1 MKSKLITAIVI
12 VALILGGVG
21 VVKMKQRA
29 IAALPLPASQPQ
41 TVQTATVAEGSLE
54 VTSRQLGEVRP
65 YTSAE
70 LAPRITGHILS
81 LSKRE
86 GDQVAKGEVVCIV
99 DDRELVDRAAAV
111 EAEVLATRQRLAG
124 ARSLYETQRSITG
137 RDEKLFAAG
146 AISQEALE
154 RSGSA
159 LDSAR
164 AAVEAYEESLKG
176 MERSVAAARLQTGY
190 ARMVA
195 PFAGVVTRRLA
206 EPGDL
211 AVPGKAVLTIEQ
223 VSPAK
228 VVVQVP
234 QELMGKMRQGG
245 KLYLANGGERL
256 PAEVS
261 RVHPALGRNL
271 LGSLEVVLPQSP
283 FGLPTGSTVGVE
295 LVMATVT
302 GSIVPENALV
312 RSEKGAFVYLV
323 ENGAVRTRPVEL
335 LGSAG
340 GKAAVRGDLPAGA
353 VVAVGQENRL
363 LTLSDGM
370 QVTASGGKP

>member
-1 MKSKLITAIVI
+1 
-12 VALILGGVG
+12 
-21 VVKMKQRA
+21 
-29 IAALPLPASQPQ
+29 
-41 TVQTATVAEGSLE
+41 
-54 VTSRQLGEVRP
+54 
-65 YTSAE
+65 
-70 LAPRITGHILS
+70 
-81 LSKRE
+81 
-86 GDQVAKGEVVCIV
+86 
-99 DDRELVDRAAAV
+99 V

-370 QVTASGGKP
+370 QVTAAGGKP

>member
-1 MKSKLITAIVI
+1 MKGRLITTAVILALIVGGIVI
-12 VALILGGVG
+12 A
-21 VVKMKQRA
+21 KRKQRE
-29 IAALPLPASQPQ
+29 IAALPMPAAQ
-41 TVQTATVAEGSLE
+41 TQVVQTATIAEGRLE

-65 YTSAE
+65 YTSAD

-86 GDQVAKGEVVCIV
+86 GDPVAKGEVVCIV
-99 DDRELVDRAAAV
+99 DDRELADRAAAV
-111 EAEVLATRQRLAG
+111 EADVLATRQRLAG
-124 ARSLYETQRSITG
+124 ARSVFDTQRSITA

-154 RSGSA
+154 RSRSA
-159 LDSAR
+159 LDSTR
-164 AAVEAYEESLKG
+164 TAVEAYEESIKG

-190 ARMVA
+190 ARVTA

-223 VSPAK
+223 ASPVK

-234 QELMGKMRQGG
+234 QELMGKVG
-245 KLYLANGGERL
+245 KGTILYLSNGQESL
-256 PAEVS
+256 PVEVA
-261 RVHPALGRNL
+261 RVYPALGRNL
-271 LGSLEVVLPQSP
+271 LGTIEVVLEKSP
-283 FGLPTGSTVGVE
+283 FGLPTGSTVGAD
-295 LVMATVT
+295 LVTATVA

-312 RSEKGAFVYLV
+312 KSEKGCFLCLV
-323 ENGAVRTRPVEL
+323 ENGTVRVRPVEL
-335 LGSAG
+335 LGTGG
-340 GKAAVRGDLPAGA
+340 GKAAVRGDLAAGA
-353 VVAVGQENRL
+353 AVAVGQENRL

-370 QVTASGGKP
+370 QVTAAGGKP

>member
-1 MKSKLITAIVI
+1 MKRKIITAVVI
-12 VALILGGVG
+12 VALVAAGILVVG
-21 VVKMKQRA
+21 KKQREL
-29 IAALPLPASQPQ
+29 AALPLPAGQPQ
-41 TVQTATVAEGSLE
+41 TVQTANVAEGSLD

-81 LSKRE
+81 LPKRE
-86 GDQVAKGEVVCIV
+86 GDLVAKGEVVCIV

-111 EAEVLATRQRLAG
+111 EAEVLATRQRLAD
-124 ARSLYETQRSITG
+124 ARSLYETQRSITA

-159 LDSAR
+159 LASAQ

-190 ARMVA
+190 ARVSA

-223 VSPAK
+223 VSPVK
-228 VVVQVP
+228 VVVQGP
-234 QELMGKMRQGG
+234 QELMGKIGKGG

-271 LGSLEVVLPQSP
+271 LGSLEVVLPQPP

-295 LVMATVT
+295 LVTATVA
-302 GSIVPENALV
+302 GSIVPERALV
-312 RSEKGAFVYLV
+312 KTENGAFVYLV
-323 ENGAVRTRPVEL
+323 ENGAVRMRPVVL
-335 LGSAG
+335 LGTG
-340 GKAAVRGDLPAGA
+340 RGKAAVRGDLPAGA

-370 QVTASGGKP
+370 QVTAAGGKP

>member
-1 MKSKLITAIVI
+1 MKRKIITAVVI
-12 VALILGGVG
+12 VALIAAGILVVG
-21 VVKMKQRA
+21 KKQREL
-29 IAALPLPASQPQ
+29 AALPLPAGQPQ
-41 TVQTATVAEGSLE
+41 TVQTATVAEGNLE
-54 VTSRQLGEVRP
+54 VTSRQLGEVQP
-65 YTSAE
+65 YTSAD

-81 LSKRE
+81 LPKRE
-86 GDQVAKGEVVCIV
+86 GDPVAKGEVVCIV
-99 DDRELVDRAAAV
+99 DDRELADRAAAV
-111 EAEVLATRQRLAG
+111 EADVLATRQRLAG
-124 ARSLYETQRSITG
+124 ARSVFDTQRSITA

-154 RSGSA
+154 RSRSA

-190 ARMVA
+190 ARVTA

-223 VSPAK
+223 ASPVK

-234 QELMGKMRQGG
+234 QELMGKVG
-245 KLYLANGGERL
+245 KGTILYLSNGQESL
-256 PAEVS
+256 PVEVA
-261 RVHPALGRNL
+261 RVYPALGRNL
-271 LGSLEVVLPQSP
+271 LGTIEVVLEKSP
-283 FGLPTGSTVGVE
+283 FALPTGSTVGAD
-295 LVMATVT
+295 LVTAKVA

-323 ENGAVRTRPVEL
+323 ENGAVQVKPVEL
-335 LGSAG
+335 LGTGG
-340 GKAAVRGDLPAGA
+340 GKAAVRGDLPAGSA
-353 VVAVGQENRL
+353 VAVGQENRL
-363 LTLSDGM
+363 LTLADGM
-370 QVTASGGKP
+370 KVAVSGGKP